1 LYEGRLLLDRGRYFV
16 AEKEN
21 ITFIRMVGNLK
32 YTGSSGF
39 DMFLDQFL
47 AADYREVV
55 IDLSE
60 ASFIDS
66 TNLGMIARIAE
77 RARQMGKGPVTL
89 ISPRDDINRI
99 LKSVRFDRIFRILET
114 TGDNSGLQEDEIT
127 LPLGDKPAQDDLAM
141 ILRAHQSLIS
151 LDEENRAEFQDV
163 VELLEKQSR
172 DQTT

>member
-1 LYEGRLLLDRGRYFV
+1 LDRGRYFV

-60 ASFIDS
+60 VSFIDS